1 MLMKICPK
9 CQVTS
14 LIKHWKRNWKQR
26 YKCKLCD
33 SVIRWNSR
41 PKVDKET
48 LYDDFCFE
56 NRTYKQLSK
65 KYKVTIKTIQKWLDE
80 ALFKKKKSLSVK
92 V

>member
-1 MLMKICPK
+1 MKICPK
-9 CQVTS
+9 CQVIS
-14 LIKHWKRNWKQR
+14 LVKIGKRNWKQR
-26 YKCKLCD
+26 YRCKLCGK
-33 SVIRWNSR
+33 SYGWNINW
-41 PKVDKET
+41 KANFKE

-65 KYKVTIKTIQKWLDE
+65 AYKVTIKTIQKWLDQ